1 MLIFTQKRQNC
12 FLKILNKDFSFLRSI
27 AKSINFGL
35 IYGMGARKL
44 SQTLNITQSEAKQ
57 YIEDY
62 FATFPSVKQ
71 FLESQKILLKNGYSS
86 TLLGRKR
93 YFDFFSAT
101 EFMRANF
108 LREGVNTIFQG
119 SAADLIKPSMNEIY
133 RKIEF
138 LDNDCFMLLQVHD
151 ELIFEIK
158 DSIIESLSKELKEI
172 MENIYKL
179 KVPLV
184 CNLSIGNTWAELK

>member
-1 MLIFTQKRQNC
+1 
-12 FLKILNKDFSFLRSI
+12 
-27 AKSINFGL
+27 
-35 IYGMGARKL
+35 
-44 SQTLNITQSEAKQ
+44 
-57 YIEDY
+57 
-62 FATFPSVKQ
+62 
-71 FLESQKILLKNGYSS
+71 
-86 TLLGRKR
+86 
-93 YFDFFSAT
+93 
-101 EFMRANF
+101 MRANF

-119 SAADLIKPSMNEIY
+119 SAADLIKLSMNEIY
-133 RKIEF
+133 KKIES

-172 MENIYKL
+172 MENIYTL